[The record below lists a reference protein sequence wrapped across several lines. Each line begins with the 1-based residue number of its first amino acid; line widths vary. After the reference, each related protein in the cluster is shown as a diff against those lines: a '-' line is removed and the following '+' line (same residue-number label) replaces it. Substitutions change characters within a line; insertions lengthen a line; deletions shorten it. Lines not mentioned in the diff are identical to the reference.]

1 MWQRTTGYSEGS
13 DKMETILIECYQ
25 KVWSLNRLWKSQI
38 L

>member
-1 MWQRTTGYSEGS
+1 MWQGTTGYSEGS
-13 DKMETILIECYQ
+13 DKMETIPIECYQ